1 MAIQGFLDGRDVFIV
16 LPTDFGK
23 TACFTCLPHAFDLY
37 HGRSL
42 ENKSIVIVV
51 SPPNSTVP
59 TSKTTGRHCKVMTLL
74 LEQFLSAASN
84 SGQKNKTRLLNVP
97 DPSAPSTPIS

>member
-1 MAIQGFLDGRDVFIV
+1 MDTLIDEAGILSGYTALKDEQNMAIQGFLDGRDVFIV

-59 TSKTTGRHCKVMTLL
+59 TSKTTGRHCDHVNIT
-74 LEQFLSAASN
+74 
-84 SGQKNKTRLLNVP
+84 
-97 DPSAPSTPIS
+97 